1 MKTLVTNAELEQVGE
16 GLIRKYMGEKHPPPR
31 CVDIEG
37 FISDYLRLSIV
48 YASIAETDRDKIGFL
63 SDGRYPLKVYE
74 NGRTVERVFP
84 AGTVVIDRY
93 LLREDR
99 SGQRRF
105 TLAHEAA
112 HLIFER
118 MSPLA
123 PGPCFNR
130 YFDAEQNYSISELRE
145 RFNLCETQT
154 DRLASVLLMP
164 RFLTERTLAE
174 HTDGRPIP
182 VYGSGVI
189 TSRDKVTV
197 QTMANAMGVSFSAL
211 LNRLRELG
219 RLDYRNI
226 SEYIESEMCFGGG
239 L

>member
-16 GLIRKYMGEKHPPPR
+16 GLVRRYIGDRHPPPR

-37 FISDYLRLSIV
+37 FITDYLRLPIV
-48 YASIAETDRDKIGFL
+48 YSTIAEADRDKIGFL
-63 SDGRYPLKVYE
+63 SDGSYPLKIYE
-74 NGRTVERVFP
+74 NGKTVERVFP
-84 AGTVVIDRY
+84 AGTIVIDRY

-123 PGPCFNR
+123 PGPRFNR
-130 YFDAEQNYSISELRE
+130 YFDAERSYNISDLRA
-145 RFNLCETQT
+145 RLSLCEAQT
-154 DRLASVLLMP
+154 DRLASILLMP
-164 RFLTERTLAE
+164 RFLMERTLAG
-174 HTDGRPIP
+174 HTGGRPIP
-182 VYGSGVI
+182 VYGNGVLA
-189 TSRDKVTV
+189 SRDKVTV
-197 QTMANAMGVSFSAL
+197 QTMANALGVSFSAL

-219 RLDYRNI
+219 RLDCRDI
-226 SEYIESEMCFGGG
+226 SEYLDREMRFGGG
-239 L
+239 G

>member
-112 HLIFER
+112 HLIF
-118 MSPLA
+118 
-123 PGPCFNR
+123 
-130 YFDAEQNYSISELRE
+130 
-145 RFNLCETQT
+145 
-154 DRLASVLLMP
+154 
-164 RFLTERTLAE
+164 
-174 HTDGRPIP
+174 
-182 VYGSGVI
+182 
-189 TSRDKVTV
+189 
-197 QTMANAMGVSFSAL
+197 
-211 LNRLRELG
+211 
-219 RLDYRNI
+219 
-226 SEYIESEMCFGGG
+226 
-239 L
+239 

>member
-16 GLIRKYMGEKHPPPR
+16 GLIRRYIGDKYPPPK
-31 CVDIEG
+31 CIDIEG
-37 FISDYLRLSIV
+37 FITDYLCLSIV
-48 YASIAETDRDKIGFL
+48 YASIAEADRDKIGFL
-63 SDGRYPLKVYE
+63 SDGKYPLKVYE
-74 NGRTVERVFP
+74 NGQAVEHIFP
-84 AGTVVIDRY
+84 AGTVVLDRF
-93 LLREDR
+93 LLRDDR

-130 YFDAEQNYSISELRE
+130 YFDVERNYCVSELYD
-145 RFNLCETQT
+145 RFNLCEAQT

-164 RFLTERTLAE
+164 HFLAE
-174 HTDGRPIP
+174 RALAEYTDGQHIP
-182 VYGSGVI
+182 VYGNGVLKV
-189 TSRDKVTV
+189 RDKVTM
-197 QTMANAMGVSFSAL
+197 QTMANEMGVSFSAL

-219 RLDYRNI
+219 WLEHRDI
-226 SEYIESEMCFGGG
+226 SEYIDSEMRFGGEV
-239 L
+239 

>member
-1 MKTLVTNAELEQVGE
+1 
-16 GLIRKYMGEKHPPPR
+16 
-31 CVDIEG
+31 
-37 FISDYLRLSIV
+37 
-48 YASIAETDRDKIGFL
+48 
-63 SDGRYPLKVYE
+63 
-74 NGRTVERVFP
+74 
-84 AGTVVIDRY
+84 
-93 LLREDR
+93 
-99 SGQRRF
+99 
-105 TLAHEAA
+105 
-112 HLIFER
+112 
-118 MSPLA
+118 
-123 PGPCFNR
+123 
-130 YFDAEQNYSISELRE
+130 
-145 RFNLCETQT
+145 
-154 DRLASVLLMP
+154 MP

>member
-16 GLIRKYMGEKHPPPR
+16 SLIRRYIGNRHPPPR

-48 YASIAETDRDKIGFL
+48 YASIAEADRDKIGFL
-63 SDGRYPLKVYE
+63 SDGRYPLKVYK
-74 NGRTVERVFP
+74 NGRAVECVFP
-84 AGTVVIDRY
+84 AGTIVIDRY
-93 LLREDR
+93 LLRENR

-130 YFDAEQNYSISELRE
+130 YFDTERSYNISELRA
-145 RFNLCETQT
+145 RFNLCEAQT
-154 DRLASVLLMP
+154 DRLASILLMP
-164 RFLTERTLAE
+164 RFLMDQTLAG
-174 HTDGRPIP
+174 HTGGRPIP
-182 VYGSGVI
+182 VYGSGVL

-219 RLDYRNI
+219 RLDYRDI
-226 SEYIESEMCFGGG
+226 SEYIESEMRFGGCS
-239 L
+239 

>member
-16 GLIRKYMGEKHPPPR
+16 GLIRKFIRDRHPPPN
-31 CVDIEG
+31 CIDIEG
-37 FISDYLRLSIV
+37 FITDFLHLPIV
-48 YASIAETDRDKIGFL
+48 YVSIAETDRDKIGFMA
-63 SDGRYPLKVYE
+63 DGNYPLQVYE
-74 NGRTVERVFP
+74 EGRIVERLY
-84 AGTVVIDRY
+84 ARGTVVIDRW
-93 LLREDR
+93 LLHEDR

-105 TLAHEAA
+105 TMAHEAA
-112 HLIFER
+112 HVIFER

-130 YFDAEQNYSISELRE
+130 YFDREQCYSAAELRA
-145 RFNLCETQT
+145 RFSLCEMQT

-174 HTDGRPIP
+174 HTGGTPIR
-182 VYGSGVI
+182 VYGNGVL

-197 QTMANAMGVSFSAL
+197 QTMANSLGVSFSAL
-211 LNRLRELG
+211 LNRLRV
-219 RLDYRNI
+219 LDCLEYRDI
-226 SEYIESEMCFGGG
+226 AEYIDMEMNFGGE